1 MRRFINGLI
10 ALIFAAAF
18 IVGTFYLLDI
28 TRDVPEEPKST
39 GMTIETPVYDRTVK
53 LMADIDDLSQSS
65 EHFCTCV
72 DDYVK
77 ECVTQNGGGTYTD
90 THGHKVT
97 ITPSGGSSGT
107 GSNSYYYNDD
117 NSAGHHDEG
126 NSSGTGWVPG
136 SDVGHDY
143 VGGGGNDIDLGN

>member
-39 GMTIETPVYDRTVK
+39 GMTIETPVYDMTLK
-53 LMADIDDLSQSS
+53 LIADIDDLSQSS

-77 ECVTQNGGGTYTD
+77 ECVTNNGGGTLAPCWFVY
-90 THGHKVT
+90 
-97 ITPSGGSSGT
+97 SSRF
-107 GSNSYYYNDD
+107 
-117 NSAGHHDEG
+117 SAIIRPPFAHA
-126 NSSGTGWVPG
+126 
-136 SDVGHDY
+136 
-143 VGGGGNDIDLGN
+143 